1 MIFDV
6 TGTPTED
13 DRSFVTDQKALDY
26 LDTFG
31 EKPRVDLSERY
42 PGAPTE
48 AIDFLDRILQFNPYF
63 RLSLKEAIDHP
74 LFDSIRNK
82 AENFEANPIDVEFE
96 KLELNT
102 EKM

>member
-1 MIFDV
+1 MIFEV

-42 PGAPTE
+42 PGAPPE
-48 AIDFLDRILQFNPYF
+48 AIDFLDRIL
-63 RLSLKEAIDHP
+63 
-74 LFDSIRNK
+74 
-82 AENFEANPIDVEFE
+82 
-96 KLELNT
+96 
-102 EKM
+102 